1 MSKIIQNTILISYSN
16 FQNQK
21 QYSKGKISNKFHR
34 TNQSQR
40 KPEAGGRGVPGRQPF
55 AGAFSK
61 DEIQSLE
68 ELDSERLSANWH
80 NSSS

>member
-61 DEIQSLE
+61 DEIRHLR
-68 ELDSERLSANWH
+68 RLSRWSADH
-80 NSSS
+80 RESSRSW

>member
-1 MSKIIQNTILISYSN
+1 L
-16 FQNQK
+16 
-21 QYSKGKISNKFHR
+21 KISQHPEVERR
-34 TNQSQR
+34 TR
-40 KPEAGGRGVPGRQPF
+40 RDRQPF

-68 ELDSERLSANWH
+68 ELDSERLFANWH

>member
-1 MSKIIQNTILISYSN
+1 MIMTPRKDFLFCLQPIPR
-16 FQNQK
+16 
-21 QYSKGKISNKFHR
+21 KGVHAR
-34 TNQSQR
+34 W
-40 KPEAGGRGVPGRQPF
+40 GGQPF

-80 NSSS
+80 DSSS

>member
-1 MSKIIQNTILISYSN
+1 M
-16 FQNQK
+16 NQK
-21 QYSKGKISNKFHR
+21 REINNSYHSQSHLKISQASEVERR
-34 TNQSQR
+34 TRRDRQS
-40 KPEAGGRGVPGRQPF
+40 F

-80 NSSS
+80 IVLLRT

>member
-1 MSKIIQNTILISYSN
+1 MRYWLHGRKS
-16 FQNQK
+16 
-21 QYSKGKISNKFHR
+21 GKSEKSGCTDESPHL
-34 TNQSQR
+34 
-40 KPEAGGRGVPGRQPF
+40 PGKVRQPF
-55 AGAFSK
+55 AGALSQ

>member
-1 MSKIIQNTILISYSN
+1 M
-16 FQNQK
+16 NQK
-21 QYSKGKISNKFHR
+21 REINNSYHSQLHLKISQASEVER
-34 TNQSQR
+34 WTR
-40 KPEAGGRGVPGRQPF
+40 RDRQPF

-80 NSSS
+80 IVLLRT